1 MLRFA
6 IFLSVLAAPLAAQ
19 DLVSDAFG
27 ILPAEA
33 LSKDRAAWAGLRT
46 GDVPVVTN
54 AGEADALL
62 IFVGPKALVAGR
74 DDGHAVALAFDAFG
88 NLVQGARAG
97 FALET
102 NGLIGADVRDG
113 IADVLFRPDPV
124 AGTFAAGVSIGD
136 LQSPRALYLVT
147 ADLASVVPAIEPTA
161 NLEAETISTFSSTEL
176 RDRYGNVVEDG
187 TGTTLTLSHDDGS
200 TTLLSAPVREARS
213 KAMMLVRDIG
223 AGGSLRLDLATADVS
238 VEVGF
243 EALTGASPT
252 DVLVW
257 AMDDIGAIGLRIGP
271 VTTGAGFLLTDGSP
285 VEVTVTWGG
294 DSVGTLGWLRDGYFE
309 AVLRRPSG
317 DASVEV
323 VFTSALGSQTRGV
336 KVLEA
341 APSSI
346 RGVE

>member
-1 MLRFA
+1 MLRLP
-6 IFLSVLAAPLAAQ
+6 ILLSVLATPLAAENH
-19 DLVSDAFG
+19 VSDAFG
-27 ILPAEA
+27 ILPADA
-33 LSKDRAAWAGLRT
+33 LSKDRAAWAGLRS
-46 GDVPVVTN
+46 GGAHFVTE
-54 AGEADALL
+54 AGKVDALL
-62 IFVGPKALVAGR
+62 ILVGPKALVAGR
-74 DDGHAVALAFDAFG
+74 DDGHAVALAFDASG
-88 NLVQGARAG
+88 NLVQGERA
-97 FALET
+97 FFSLET
-102 NGLIGADVRDG
+102 NRPIDAEMRDG
-113 IADVLFRPDPV
+113 IADVLFWPEPV

-147 ADLASVVPAIEPTA
+147 ADLASVVPAIELAA
-161 NLEAETISTFSSTEL
+161 NLEAESVSTLSSAEL
-176 RDRYGNVVEDG
+176 RDRYGNPVEDG
-187 TGTTLTLSHDDGS
+187 TGTTLTLTHDDGS
-200 TTLLSAPVREARS
+200 TTLLSAPVRDARS
-213 KAMMLVRDIG
+213 EATMLVRDIG

-238 VEVGF
+238 AEVGF

-285 VEVTVTWGG
+285 VEVTVTSGG
-294 DSVGTLGWLRDGYFE
+294 DTVGTLGWLRDGYFE

-323 VFTSALGSQTRGV
+323 AFTSALGSQTRGV
-336 KVLEA
+336 EVLEA